1 MEITPLYIL
10 EEIENL
16 KKENEELKEKFA
28 KLHEELSYINL
39 SGKITRD
46 DEICSVSYAYAENG
60 VVTMCITIKPSFSGG
75 LKKIFTIFPEYAP
88 RAITYGIYVVILSS
102 VDFGR
107 LNFVALNPSGVSDI
121 WLNSRLD
128 FHESVQFI
136 YPLQRS
142 MGKYMLSFVKYRKI

>member
-1 MEITPLYIL
+1 M

-16 KKENEELKEKFA
+16 KKENEELKEKFS
-28 KLHEELSYINL
+28 KLHEELSYINY

-46 DEICSVSYAYAENG
+46 VEKCSVSYAYAEN
-60 VVTMCITIKPSFSGG
+60 VVVIMCITIKPSFSGG
-75 LKKIFTIFPEYAP
+75 VKEIFTISPEYAP
-88 RAITYGIYVVILSS
+88 RTITYGTYSVISAS
-102 VDFGR
+102 VDFGK
-107 LNFVALNPSGVSDI
+107 LNFVSLNPSGMCDI